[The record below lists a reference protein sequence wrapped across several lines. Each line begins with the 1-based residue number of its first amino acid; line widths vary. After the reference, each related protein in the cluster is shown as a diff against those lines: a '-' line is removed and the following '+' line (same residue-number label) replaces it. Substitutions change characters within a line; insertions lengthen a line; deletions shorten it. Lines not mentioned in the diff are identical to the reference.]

1 MKGER
6 NAKEKRSNGI
16 DLCTAGFGECW
27 ICCVCGIF
35 EKSGQG
41 GHFVRRCRGF
51 GFPAADFSAAAR
63 FF

>member
-16 DLCTAGFGECW
+16 DLCTAGFVECW

-35 EKSGQG
+35 ERADRAGILFG
-41 GHFVRRCRGF
+41 G
-51 GFPAADFSAAAR
+51 AAALVFQLLIFR
-63 FF
+63 LLPVF